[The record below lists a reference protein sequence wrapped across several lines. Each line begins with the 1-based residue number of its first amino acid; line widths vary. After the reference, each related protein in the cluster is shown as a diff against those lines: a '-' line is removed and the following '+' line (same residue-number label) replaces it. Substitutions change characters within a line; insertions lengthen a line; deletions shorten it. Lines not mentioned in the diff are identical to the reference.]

1 MSSFLRRY
9 SGPLLLFLGGTALI
23 AVAPFVI
30 RDRSDTAPPP
40 TAAPE
45 SSKFYGAAQTMP
57 GVRQPPVVSA
67 AASGLTETDDVIGVV
82 VRGKARAYSVQAM
95 SGRPQSHVINDL
107 IAGTPVTVTFNNI
120 GRFVR
125 VFAGSGSDPLDVNIG
140 MSPGG
145 DMILAVGGGQFI
157 QRSATPVDAAT
168 SGQFPFESVTHELT
182 TWKKWH
188 DAHPGTDA
196 VVSVTPPKS

>member
-1 MSSFLRRY
+1 MSSFIRRY
-9 SGPLLLFLGGTALI
+9 SGPLFLFLGGAALI

-30 RDRSDTAPPP
+30 RDRSDTAPPSTP
-40 TAAPE
+40 PPDY
-45 SSKFYGAAQTMP
+45 SRFYGAAQTMP
-57 GVRQPPVVSA
+57 GVRRPPVVSA

-82 VRGKARAYSVQAM
+82 VRGKARAYSVQVMA
-95 SGRPQSHVINDL
+95 GRPQNHVINDL
-107 IAGTPVTVTFNNI
+107 IAGTPVTVTFNNR
-120 GRFVR
+120 GRIVR
-125 VFAGSGSDPLDVNIG
+125 VFAGTGSEPLDVKVG

-145 DMILAVGGGQFI
+145 DMILAVGGEQFI

-168 SGQFPFESVTHELT
+168 SGQFPLESVDHELT

-188 DAHPGTDA
+188 DAHPDTDA